1 MRIFCEDGSRVA
13 SALGVACLVAL
24 SCPVQAADKAAPVPV
39 TYPHAGISLAAP
51 AEFKGVFVSDPFDV
65 MRAVLT
71 HRGKAVQAVSLSAY
85 VVGQK
90 ETPDSFADAMAKA
103 AQGDL
108 AVRKFQTLKKTPIPI
123 AGLTGSARLLRYTF
137 RGEETTAARAFF
149 IRRLKADALR
159 ICYVLTVEAAAG
171 RHKTLL
177 QVLDRVIKTIKLT
190 AVQHPAALPV
200 KLAAEQVRN
209 DKLGFSIRPPLG
221 WYVQAG
227 DVGLSMGRIDYLAGG
242 TSSPA
247 VTIAAANVAPGS
259 TARGCAD
266 KALRPYRAAAAQPAL
281 SVQVISHSKCP
292 AKMGGLEAWQ
302 FVIRVTRKSRATTR
316 PSGAKTPPG
325 EMTQL
330 EALRVICT
338 PGDKNTPP
346 RSYAVILVCS
356 TADAK
361 TVAGIMDSVAGGFE
375 LLPKPYAKTGK

>member
-1 MRIFCEDGSRVA
+1 MRMFCEDGIRAA
-13 SALGVACLVAL
+13 SVLGVACLVLL
-24 SCPVQAADKAAPVPV
+24 SCPVEAAQKTAPVPV
-39 TYPHAGISLAAP
+39 TYAHAGISLAAP
-51 AEFKGVFVSDPFDV
+51 AEFKGVLVSDPFDV

-71 HRGKAVQAVSLSAY
+71 QRGKAVQAVSLSAY
-85 VVGQK
+85 VVGEK
-90 ETPDSFADAMAKA
+90 ETPDTFADAMAKA

-108 AVRKFQTLKKTPIPI
+108 AIRKFQTLKKTPIPI

-149 IRRLKADALR
+149 IRHLKADALR
-159 ICYVLTVEAAAG
+159 ICYVLTVEAGAG
-171 RHKTLL
+171 HHKTLL
-177 QVLDRVIKTIKLT
+177 QVLGRVIKTVKLT

-200 KLAAEQVRN
+200 KLGAEPVRSE
-209 DKLGFSIRPPLG
+209 KLGFSIRPPLG

-227 DVGLSMGRIDYLAGG
+227 DVGLLMGRIDYLAGG

-247 VTIAAANVAPGS
+247 VTIAAADVAPGS

-266 KALRPYRAAAAQPAL
+266 KALRPYLAAATQPAL
-281 SVQVISHSKCP
+281 SVQVVSKGP

-302 FVIRVTRKSRATTR
+302 FVIRLTQKARSTTR
-316 PSGAKTPPG
+316 PEGAKPPR
-325 EMTQL
+325 EITQL

-361 TVAGIMDSVAGGFE
+361 TVAAIMDAVASGFK
-375 LLPKPYAKTGK
+375 LLPKPSAKTGK